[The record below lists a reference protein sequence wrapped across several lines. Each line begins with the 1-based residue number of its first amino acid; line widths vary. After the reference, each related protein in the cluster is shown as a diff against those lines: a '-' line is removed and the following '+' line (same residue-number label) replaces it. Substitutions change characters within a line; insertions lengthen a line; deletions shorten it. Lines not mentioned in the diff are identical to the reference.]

1 MYQHS
6 HTDCIKSVANTIYVS
21 MLSYRTLFN
30 KSQSGSPGASPG
42 CPSKDNGLHAAW
54 GVSTIQLNGKL
65 AVVQFNL
72 KSEIRNLKTGI

>member
-1 MYQHS
+1 MYP
-6 HTDCIKSVANTIYVS
+6 
-21 MLSYRTLFN
+21 YRTLFN

-54 GVSTIQLNGKL
+54 GVSTIQSNGKL

-72 KSEIRNLKTGI
+72 KLKSGI

>member
-1 MYQHS
+1 
-6 HTDCIKSVANTIYVS
+6 
-21 MLSYRTLFN
+21 MLSYRTFFN

-72 KSEIRNLKTGI
+72 KFEI

>member
-1 MYQHS
+1 MYP
-6 HTDCIKSVANTIYVS
+6 
-21 MLSYRTLFN
+21 YRALFN

-72 KSEIRNLKTGI
+72 KCEITNLKTGI